1 MGRPLGSK
9 NKVREEG
16 DVVVLE
22 RTENTQV
29 LKVGDT
35 VVVSGD
41 PAYGYEPEPTP
52 PNFERYRLQLDPKF
66 DNWLIERLEARKP
79 YYQRAGWLSQLLQ
92 ISGMNDW
99 IVIKLNNSIFM
110 GAVHKDPLDPRVRIQ
125 EFICWTMDEKW
136 YDCMKL
142 YREVR
147 RRALAMNCV
156 CLNLGRD
163 TCVPQNEIERQLK
176 GQYPADMF
184 VDLT

>member
-1 MGRPLGSK
+1 MGRPPGSK
-9 NKVREEG
+9 NKARDEG
-16 DVVVLE
+16 DVAVME
-22 RTENTQV
+22 RPSESMQQTIDTTIEYKTN
-29 LKVGDT
+29 GD
-35 VVVSGD
+35 VIDS
-41 PAYGYEPEPTP
+41 P
-52 PNFERYRLQLDPKF
+52 PQFERYRLQLDPKF
-66 DNWLIERLEARKP
+66 DNWLIEQLEARKP
-79 YYQRAGWLSQLLQ
+79 YYGRAGWLSQLLQ
-92 ISGMNDW
+92 VSGMNEW

-163 TCVPQNEIERQLK
+163 SCVPPNEIERQLK